1 MPIISFVNQKGGCA
15 KSTTAVHFAVWLT
28 QKKKKRVLL
37 VDADA
42 QGSSSVWLKGLK
54 DQIPSRVLQ
63 TADEILDSIKN
74 LGKENDY
81 VIIDGPAGLTEA
93 TRAILLLSDV
103 AIVPCQPSGVDI
115 MSAADAIRLVKQAQA
130 VTKGSPTAAL
140 FISRAVRGTKLKDE
154 AISLLGKSPEVGLLK
169 SVVHQR
175 QVIADAFGQSQTVW
189 DMAGKSAKDA
199 AKEYKQLF
207 VEVMGLVDQS
217 QAVATSQVSATATV
231 I

>member
-54 DQIPSRVLQ
+54 EPIPARVLQ
-63 TADEILDSIKN
+63 TADEILDSIKTI
-74 LGKENDY
+74 GTENDY

-130 VTKGSPTAAL
+130 VTKGSPRAAL
-140 FISRAVRGTKLKDE
+140 FISRAVKGTKLKDE
-154 AISLLGKSPEVGLLK
+154 AIALLGKSPEVGLLK

-207 VEVMGLVDQS
+207 VEIMSLVDQS
-217 QAVATSQVSATATV
+217 QSVATSQVTAAAAV